1 MKRLL
6 SALLLCLLAASCA
19 SKPKGPEFDWDSQR
33 KRMLDTQKNRK
44 RYLGTYDEHIRNEA
58 AGVTKPN
65 WKAIFKTLD
74 TNFDN
79 PEIYKAH
86 IITER
91 RKAGLPELTF
101 KKN

>member
-1 MKRLL
+1 MKNLL
-6 SALLLCLLAASCA
+6 SAFLLCLVAASCA
-19 SKPKGPEFDWDSQR
+19 TKPQGPAFDWDSQR
-33 KRMLDTQKNRK
+33 KRMLDTEKNRE
-44 RYLGTYDEHIRNEA
+44 RYLGTYDEHVRAEA
-58 AGVTKPN
+58 AGQSKPN
-65 WKAIFKTLD
+65 WKNIFKTLD

-101 KKN
+101 KKS

>member
-1 MKRLL
+1 MKHLL

-19 SKPKGPEFDWDSQR
+19 TKPKGPEFDWDPKR
-33 KRMLDTQKNRK
+33 KRMLDTEKNRE
-44 RYLGTYDEHIRNEA
+44 RYLGTYDTHIRAEA
-58 AGVTKPN
+58 AGQSKPN

-86 IITER
+86 IIAER
-91 RKAGLPELTF
+91 RRAGLPAL
-101 KKN
+101 KLK